1 MQLLSGNLIST
12 SVSQRNTKGKK
23 TSPCTSQGIRRGA
36 DIRIRI
42 QRRFLCRFI
51 RPAAQGIRPGS
62 PRKNETGREETSI
75 IKLYIFELQQTE
87 KTASSRKFRPLA
99 RFEKIARIGVKSVFT
114 LRRRLKNFIQPICR
128 PRNFR
133 HNFKKT
139 LHYFAGGGISLYL
152 QRLTNTIHYYEEI
165 FAFPCSHGNY
175 GPCGMR
181 QR

>member
-1 MQLLSGNLIST
+1 MYRKGI
-12 SVSQRNTKGKK
+12 QRGKR
-23 TSPCTSQGIRRGA
+23 PHRIPVQGIRRGA

-99 RFEKIARIGVKSVFT
+99 RFKKIARIGVESVSDFVAEIEKFYPT
-114 LRRRLKNFIQPICR
+114 
-128 PRNFR
+128 
-133 HNFKKT
+133 
-139 LHYFAGGGISLYL
+139 YL
-152 QRLTNTIHYYEEI
+152 QTSELSAQLQKNRLIILRGGEFCN
-165 FAFPCSHGNY
+165 FAVCN
-175 GPCGMR
+175 
-181 QR
+181 Q